1 MTIYVF
7 GNQDI
12 PEDNAVFTVTRKL
25 QKSFPQINFIFV
37 PPNQDLPFTGQA
49 HVILLDTVRGLS
61 EATLLT
67 EADIDKLSVNKSVTA
82 HDYDLGFQL
91 KYLKKLN
98 KLGKVTIIG
107 VPQNAQVNYERIQ
120 SIVRKL
126 VAQDMQGS

>member
-1 MTIYVF
+1 M
-7 GNQDI
+7 
-12 PEDNAVFTVTRKL
+12 
-25 QKSFPQINFIFV
+25 
-37 PPNQDLPFTGQA
+37 PFTGQA